1 MAQIKIKGETITKDT
16 ILAKRELGYGV
27 NVDKKIKVGDGT
39 KTYENLPHLT
49 DSNELSYLCEVDK
62 NNPDGRN
69 IATVF
74 ADEIANYSNIYA
86 FLAARSNAGNF
97 EGLHLGD
104 YIDVPIITGTIAG
117 YNIGAQTMR
126 FRIVAFDPYYG
137 YGDTENGHHII
148 FFPDTNFGNIR
159 YNPTNNNNGTADQ
172 NNPWL
177 ASELYAVANGVNNY
191 STNSYNS
198 VAHGADGGAGLISL
212 MPSTLTSLMK
222 NLKILVPRRYSAS
235 GLLTMNNETMWVN
248 RGKLFALTEPE
259 AYGMPIHTAGDKD
272 ANGYNRECM
281 GTPVGFPYLVGS
293 AGKRNHR
300 CNRASWWLAAVPSG
314 SSTLACVVG
323 YGGYAYAYDCSNTT
337 IGARLGFAI

>member
-16 ILAKRELGYGV
+16 VLAKRELGYGV
-27 NVDKKIKVGDGT
+27 NVDKKIKVGDGV

-49 DSNELSYLCEVDK
+49 DSEELSYLCEVDK

-69 IATVF
+69 LLNVL
-74 ADEIANYSNIYA
+74 ADEISTDLYTAVSV
-86 FLAARSNAGNF
+86 RSNAGNF
-97 EGLHLGD
+97 NGLHLGD
-104 YIDVPIITGTIAG
+104 YMDVPITAGTIAG

-137 YGDTENGHHII
+137 YGDSENGHHII

-198 VAHGADGGAGLISL
+198 VAHGANGGAGLISL
-212 MPSTLTSLMK
+212 MPSKLTSLMK
-222 NLKILVPRRYSAS
+222 NLRVYFPRRYSAS
-235 GLLTMNNETMWVN
+235 GLLTVSNEGVWIN
-248 RGKLFALTEPE
+248 RGKLFALTETE
-259 AYGMPIHTAGDKD
+259 ACGMPIHTAGDKD

-300 CNRASWWLAAVPSG
+300 CNRANWWFAGVPSG
-314 SSTLACVVG
+314 SSAIACYVNG
-323 YGGYAYAYDCSNTT
+323 DGTAHAHYCSNTY
-337 IGARLGFAI
+337 IGARLGFAL